1 MIMKLK
7 TLLQQ
12 KGISSNILLLVFIFT
27 LVFLLPFIPF
37 HDQFHTKSILFSII
51 FFLAIFSL
59 DKKRNIM
66 IWIAIAAFITQW
78 IGELFLLDVL
88 VYISFITNV
97 FFFIIIVVRLII
109 QIAANKSVDAGV
121 ILESINGYLLMGLM
135 FTTLV
140 TILQQYNPMSFGFAE
155 NSNKDL
161 QEMIYY
167 TYVTMSTLGYGD
179 ISPITPEA
187 KSLAILISI
196 CGQLYI
202 AVIIALLVGKVAGA
216 QTSKK
221 E

>member
-1 MIMKLK
+1 MKLK
-7 TLLQQ
+7 TFHQQ
-12 KGISSNILLLVFIFT
+12 KGISSNILLLIFIFT
-27 LVFLLPFIPF
+27 LVFILPFIPF
-37 HDQFHTKSILFSII
+37 HDKFHTNSILFSII
-51 FFLAIFSL
+51 FFLSILSL
-59 DKKRNIM
+59 DKKRSII
-66 IWIAIAAFITQW
+66 IWIAIIAFITQW
-78 IGELFLLDVL
+78 IGVIFMLDSL

-109 QIAANKSVDAGV
+109 QIAANKSVSASV

-155 NSNKDL
+155 NSVKDF

-187 KSLAILISI
+187 KSLGILISI
-196 CGQLYI
+196 SGQLYI

-216 QTSKK
+216 KSHT
-221 E
+221 EED